1 MQIKKVRFLAAARDE
16 FRAETKYYA
25 AIRPELGT
33 EFVSAIEHILSMA
46 LAFPFSGT
54 PAPDDSRKLVVK
66 RFPYNVVY
74 QIVND
79 GVMIVA
85 IVHHSREPNYWR
97 GRK

>member
-1 MQIKKVRFLAAARDE
+1 MQIRKVRFFAAARAE
-16 FRAETKYYA
+16 LHAETKYYA
-25 AIRPELGT
+25 AIDPELAT
-33 EFVSAIEHILSMA
+33 QFVAAIERILSMA
-46 LAFPFSGT
+46 LAFPLSGT

-74 QIVND
+74 RIVND

-85 IVHHSREPNYWR
+85 IAHHAREPGYWR